1 MGRALTIRKWLP
13 NHQETQVFAASAEE
27 VMDRIRTGVTITLS
41 RDPLD
46 EPFWGW
52 IRDNRFRITLRG
64 RRPTPYVPVI
74 MGTVEPTRSGAIL
87 FLRFHLL
94 PTTRL
99 FLVFWTLLILLGS
112 VVVTFQYQR
121 AYYALIGA
129 AILTFLHA
137 VAWGNFHLQRKI
149 ARERLLQMLQDDDRH
164 RP

>member
-1 MGRALTIRKWLP
+1 MDRALTIRNWLP
-13 NHQETQVFAASAEE
+13 YHQETQVFAVSAEE
-27 VMDRIRTGVTITLS
+27 VMGRIRTGVSGTHS

-46 EPFWGW
+46 EPYGGW

-64 RRPTPYVPVI
+64 SRPTPYVPVI
-74 MGTVEPTRSGAIL
+74 MGTVEPTRTGALL

-112 VVVTFQYQR
+112 VVVSFQYQR
-121 AYYALIGA
+121 AYYALIGV
-129 AILTFLHA
+129 AILAFLHA
-137 VAWGNFHLQRKI
+137 VVWGNFHLQRKI
-149 ARERLLQMLQDDDRH
+149 ARERLLHMLQDDDRD